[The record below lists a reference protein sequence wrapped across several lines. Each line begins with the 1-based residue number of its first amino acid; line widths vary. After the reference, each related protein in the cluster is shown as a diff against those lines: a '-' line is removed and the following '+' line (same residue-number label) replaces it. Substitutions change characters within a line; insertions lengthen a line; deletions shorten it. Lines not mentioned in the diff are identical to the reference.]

1 MGRHLLV
8 YLPVYIAQALVGF
21 GGVVVFTRLLSAED
35 YGRYA
40 LLLAAVGLA
49 QAGLFT
55 WLNAG
60 VARHHARA
68 ERKHRLG
75 AHLSTTLLLGASLS
89 VLVGGSLALIVF
101 LSPLSAP
108 LKTAALAACALLAVR
123 GLLDVVQETRRAA
136 GEAVWFAAL
145 ETAAL
150 AGGFAA
156 AVLIV
161 IHTDLGAAGAIWG
174 LALAA
179 AIALAA
185 GLPPLLRRTRPDR
198 AAKIR
203 TRTLFAFGAPVTA
216 SLIFEQVL
224 SVGDRFL
231 IAAMLGEAPTGAY
244 AAGYGVAD
252 RSIDIVFIWL
262 GMTAAPLTVIALEK
276 SGADAARA
284 IARDAA
290 RLMGLIALPAA
301 VGLAMVADPLAR
313 LLIAEEL
320 AGDAAAIMPLVAAGA
335 LVNGVMVYFFHKG
348 FTLGRRTGE
357 MALLMALGAG
367 LNIALNLVLIPAM
380 GLTGAALA
388 TLIAYA
394 AAAAASAVR
403 ARAAFRLDTPWA
415 DWLRCAGAAG
425 AMAAG
430 LSLIPQPERPLA
442 ALAVMIPA
450 GIALYAGAALWLDAA
465 GCRRLARRWIGDR
478 NLRLSPEARS

>member
-68 ERKHRLG
+68 ARKGRLG
-75 AHLSTTLLLGASLS
+75 AHLSTSLLLGAALSLGF
-89 VLVGGSLALIVF
+89 GGALAAAIWLCA
-101 LSPLSAP
+101 LDPA
-108 LKTAALAACALLAVR
+108 LKTAALAACALLAIR

-136 GEAVWFAAL
+136 GEAIWFAAL
-145 ETAAL
+145 ETGAL

-161 IHTDLGAAGAIWG
+161 IHTDLGAAGAITG

-179 AIALAA
+179 GLALLA

-198 AAKIR
+198 AARIR
-203 TRTLFAFGAPVTA
+203 ARTLFAFGAPVTA

-284 IARDAA
+284 VARDAA

-301 VGLAMVADPLAR
+301 VGLALVADPLAR
-313 LLIAEEL
+313 LLIADAL
-320 AGDAAAIMPLVAAGA
+320 APDAARVMPLVAAGA
-335 LVNGVMVYFFHKG
+335 LINGVMVYFFHKG
-348 FTLGRRTGE
+348 FTLGRKTGE
-357 MALLMALGAG
+357 MAAIMALGAG
-367 LNIALNLVLIPAM
+367 LNIALNLALIPAL

-388 TLIAYA
+388 TVIAYA
-394 AAAAASAVR
+394 AAAIASAIR
-403 ARAAFRLDTPWA
+403 ARAAFRLDTPWR
-415 DWLRCAGAAG
+415 DWLRCALAAG
-425 AMAAG
+425 VMAAG
-430 LSLIPQPERPLA
+430 LSLIPQPAAPLA

-450 GIALYAGAALWLDAA
+450 GVALYALAALALDAA
-465 GCRRLARRWIGDR
+465 GCRRFARRWI
-478 NLRLSPEARS
+478 EARPRALTTETGS